1 MVDVAGGIILA
12 VILLFVG
19 FVALLLVLGG
29 FVKTCQALDKGF
41 KGFGKW
47 RAAGR
52 VDIPAQPAKT
62 YPNLSNTTNTGGYDA
77 YFND

>member
-19 FVALLLVLGG
+19 FIALLIVLGG
-29 FVKTCQALDKGF
+29 FVKGCVALDKGF

-52 VDIPAQPAKT
+52 TDGPAQPAKT
-62 YPNLSNTTNTGGYDA
+62 YPDLSYTTNTGGYDA